1 MNILK
6 KIQRKN
12 PKNVNLACISTTN
25 EYKNYYDNFLNNK
38 LIEINKNIIN
48 CFVISSN
55 VKLESAILNT
65 RLKSKFI
72 NETFNLVSLGLN
84 VKTNIPTNIIN
95 LNLNSILNV
104 FEGKSI
110 KLSKLFV
117 KEKNPLIIFGTS
129 FKQRF
134 KNIEILKSSI
144 KKIMPTTIFLTL
156 EERSNTKGR
165 SLTGNLNSLNQNLL
179 NNSKNAV
186 FVNVENSTKTY
197 SMVNNF
203 KGKIFWINTHYSDVL
218 NKVTDGY
225 ILPALSYYEDE
236 NLFLNLEEKA
246 QKTLKGISGPSQA
259 KSIRKFF
266 ANLFGKKTASKSF
279 SFLNEKISNSTI
291 TVKNSVARD
300 LNSLENFTEFSK
312 HPFKSNIEDFY
323 RTNNFLKNSPL
334 MAECSQ
340 EVRKNSTNF

>member
-1 MNILK
+1 MDFFF
-6 KIQRKN
+6 
-12 PKNVNLACISTTN
+12 

-300 LNSLENFTEFSK
+300 LNSLEHFTEFSK